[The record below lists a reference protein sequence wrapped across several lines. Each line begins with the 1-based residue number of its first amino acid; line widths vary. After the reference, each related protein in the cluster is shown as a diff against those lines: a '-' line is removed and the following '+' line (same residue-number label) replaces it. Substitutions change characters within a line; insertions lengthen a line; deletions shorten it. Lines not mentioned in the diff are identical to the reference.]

1 MANLPAMP
9 KVEVETEGSR
19 IILNF
24 EDLAAVL
31 RVFSQWG
38 SPSKQTDF
46 TRRLEETMRL
56 MGLDLE
62 VRVQGKVLDL
72 FGPNG
77 ESGLLRRL
85 IQKQS
90 PA

>member
-1 MANLPAMP
+1 MP
-9 KVEVETEGSR
+9 KTARESKVAVETAGSR

-24 EDLAAVL
+24 EDLAAVM

-38 SPSKQTDF
+38 SPAKRGDF

-56 MGLDLE
+56 MGVDLE

-77 ESGLLRRL
+77 QSGLLRRL
-85 IQKQS
+85 IEKQS

>member
-1 MANLPAMP
+1 MT
-9 KVEVETEGSR
+9 KVAVETQDNR

-24 EDLAAVL
+24 EDLAAVM

-38 SPSKQTDF
+38 SPTKRGEF
-46 TRRLEETMRL
+46 TRRLEETMKL

-85 IQKQS
+85 IEKQS